1 MNARNIIR
9 DTLAG
14 LVTIS
19 RDDIENAVLSLDLAD
34 MIQDAVTEY
43 LPEAI
48 KQAVEEEIEAAVE
61 EAIDG
66 ALS

>member
-1 MNARNIIR
+1 MNARQIIR
-9 DTLAG
+9 DTLAE
-14 LVTIS
+14 LVTIT
-19 RDDIENAVLSLDLAD
+19 RDDIENAVMALDLAD
-34 MIQDAVTEY
+34 MIQEAVEEY

-48 KQAVEEEIEAAVE
+48 KQAVEEEIETAVE

>member
-1 MNARNIIR
+1 MNARSIIR
-9 DTLAG
+9 ETLAG

-19 RDDIENAVLSLDLAD
+19 RDDIESAVLALDLAD
-34 MIQDAVTEY
+34 MIQDAVAEY

-48 KQAVEEEIEAAVE
+48 MQAVEEEINAAVE

>member
-1 MNARNIIR
+1 MKARQIIR
-9 DTLAG
+9 DTLAD
-14 LVTIS
+14 LIEIT
-19 RDDIENAVLSLDLAD
+19 RDDIENAVMALDLAD
-34 MIQDAVTEY
+34 MIQETVSEY

-48 KQAVEEEIEAAVE
+48 KQAVEEELEAAVE

>member
-1 MNARNIIR
+1 MNARSIIR

-19 RDDIENAVLSLDLAD
+19 RDDIESAVLSLDRAD
-34 MIQDAVTEY
+34 MIHDAVAEY
-43 LPEAI
+43 LPKAI
-48 KQAVEEEIEAAVE
+48 MQAVEEEINAAVE

>member
-1 MNARNIIR
+1 MNARQIIR
-9 DTLAG
+9 DTLAE
-14 LVTIS
+14 LVTIT
-19 RDDIENAVLSLDLAD
+19 RDDIENAVMALDLAD
-34 MIQDAVTEY
+34 MIQEAVEEY

>member
-1 MNARNIIR
+1 MNARQIIR
-9 DTLAG
+9 DTLTE

-19 RDDIENAVLSLDLAD
+19 QRDIENAVMALDLAD
-34 MIQDAVTEY
+34 MIQEAVEEY

-48 KQAVEEEIEAAVE
+48 KQVVEEEIEAAVE

>member
-1 MNARNIIR
+1 MNARQIIR
-9 DTLAG
+9 DTLTG
-14 LVTIS
+14 LIEIT
-19 RDDIENAVLSLDLAD
+19 RDDIENAVMALDLAD
-34 MIQDAVTEY
+34 MIQEAVEEY

-48 KQAVEEEIEAAVE
+48 KQAVEEELEAAVE

>member
-19 RDDIENAVLSLDLAD
+19 RDDIESAVLSLDLAD
-34 MIQDAVTEY
+34 MIQDAVAEY
-43 LPEAI
+43 LPEAV

>member
-1 MNARNIIR
+1 MNARQIIR
-9 DTLAG
+9 DTLAE
-14 LVTIS
+14 LVTIT
-19 RDDIENAVLSLDLAD
+19 RDDIENAVMALDLAD
-34 MIQDAVTEY
+34 IIQEAVEEY